1 MGFGLSLVFAAT
13 MDDVIYADMKKNV
26 IIPLQ
31 LARIRGDVSLLT
43 STAGIQGTTSFVKH
57 MMPHGLSSISAKD
70 LMLKDA
76 DYSTP

>member
-1 MGFGLSLVFAAT
+1 MFATT
-13 MDDVIYADMKKNV
+13 MDDVIYANMRKNV

-31 LARIRGDVSLLT
+31 LARIKGEGSIET
-43 STAGIQGTTSFVKH
+43 STTGLKGAANFAGY
-57 MMPHGLSSISAKD
+57 MMPHGLSPISAKD